1 MTQETLSFASD
12 TNEKTSA
19 TGATTETTLPPPTS
33 KTDPK
38 SGKSEPSGT
47 GGDKSKEPPAE
58 TPPVVE
64 AKKPERDP
72 KYADLS
78 KEDKAKAHS
87 PCNWHIVPSEGDD
100 IIAVNSGIGLSYEGP
115 ISDFNSLYF
124 K

>member
-1 MTQETLSFASD
+1 MTKEILSFASD
-12 TNEKTSA
+12 TNEKISA
-19 TGATTETTLPPPTS
+19 NGATTEATLPPSTG

-47 GGDKSKEPPAE
+47 DGNKPKEPPVE

-64 AKKPERDP
+64 TKKPERDP

-100 IIAVNSGIGLSYEGP
+100 IIAVNSGIGLSYEGS